1 MRQVA
6 KYACPLFVL
15 LGLLI
20 FQANDSRYILPITVE
35 LVLLSVLFL
44 ACKPLRDKDRSESLT
59 LFWFAPL
66 ALFWL
71 LSERREGR
79 DINALSITV
88 ELILAGIGTSLLLT
102 SNSLKK
108 GDFRLI
114 LAILLTWS
122 VGYFSGSSGGADKMH
137 PMFNFMGLTSDQIIQ
152 LVIWLRKF
160 IHVTFY
166 GSLTWLLA
174 TYLWPQ
180 VSNRSQALF
189 FAVAFPLVI
198 SSCDEFRQG
207 MMPNR
212 QGSAYDVMLDMSAAL
227 IVITYLY
234 IRKKKETVVT
244 SS

>member
-20 FQANDSRYILPITVE
+20 FQANDSRFILPIIVE
-35 LVLLSVLFL
+35 LVLLAALFL
-44 ACKPLRDKDRSESLT
+44 YCQPLRDKDNSAALT

-79 DINALSITV
+79 DINSLSITV
-88 ELILAGIGTSLLLT
+88 ELILAGVGTSILLT
-102 SNSLKK
+102 SSSLKK
-108 GDFRLI
+108 QDFRLI

-137 PMFNFMGLTSDQIIQ
+137 PMFNFMGLTADQIIQ
-152 LVIWLRKF
+152 LVIWLRKL
-160 IHVTFY
+160 IHVSFY

-174 TYLWPQ
+174 TYLWPR
-180 VSNRSQALF
+180 VSGRSQAVF
-189 FAVAFPLVI
+189 FAVAFPLII

-212 QGSAYDVMLDMSAAL
+212 QGSAYDVMLDMSAAV
-227 IVITYLY
+227 IVIIFLI
-234 IRKKKETVVT
+234 IRNNRKSVETT
-244 SS
+244 N